1 VLNKTGGKWLTPYI
15 DEHRPECD
23 GGRAEDS
30 RSSEFEEGRRGWKKC
45 ACLIHVSGTLG
56 GKFSRKQ
63 TGKSAWDESK
73 GVVAIW
79 KRPGLGTT
87 RPLPVTELRA
97 CGGRYSRWIQNGA
110 RLTRILRVAFVD
122 KTKQKLVAIRAAQTI
137 YSVPES
143 IASLNPPRAAA

>member
-73 GVVAIW
+73 GVLEAARSWDNPATSSYRVKSLWWALLPMDPE
-79 KRPGLGTT
+79 RGTSHKDSQGCV
-87 RPLPVTELRA
+87 R
-97 CGGRYSRWIQNGA
+97 
-110 RLTRILRVAFVD
+110 
-122 KTKQKLVAIRAAQTI
+122 
-137 YSVPES
+137 
-143 IASLNPPRAAA
+143 